1 MERPPR
7 ELIERNESGDKEKAR
22 DLLTEATATYRDLG
36 MPTFLE
42 NAEDLLKK
50 L

>member
-1 MERPPR
+1 M
-7 ELIERNESGDKEKAR
+7 LIERNASGDKEKAKA
-22 DLLTEATATYRDLG
+22 LLTEATATYLELG

-42 NAEDLLKK
+42 DAQELKER